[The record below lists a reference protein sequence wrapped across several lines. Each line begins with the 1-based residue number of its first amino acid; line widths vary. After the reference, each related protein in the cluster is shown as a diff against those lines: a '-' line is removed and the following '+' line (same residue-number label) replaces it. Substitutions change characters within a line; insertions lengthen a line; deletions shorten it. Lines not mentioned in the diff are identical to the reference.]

1 MAGDRSVERRADH
14 GKCIEKLASNAWLWS
29 TMAGRKTDK
38 RHRTIG
44 DEPVSTVDLDV
55 PDIGDPMLEG
65 QIALD
70 LTLIRWVL
78 RLGLGLFVVWIIAM
92 ILLP

>member
-1 MAGDRSVERRADH
+1 M
-14 GKCIEKLASNAWLWS
+14 
-29 TMAGRKTDK
+29 
-38 RHRTIG
+38 
-44 DEPVSTVDLDV
+44 STVDLDV

-78 RLGLGLFVVWIIAM
+78 CLGLGLFVVWIIAM